1 MKTAKTLITSIS
13 VIVICFTML
22 IGTTFAWFTDSVVNT
37 NNIIK
42 SGNVD
47 IELYHKLNGAGE
59 FEEVNGETKL
69 FLNKD
74 QKEIVWEPGASTT
87 EEFKIVNAG
96 TLALKYEFR
105 IKALA
110 KTTTPDGKS
119 LADILTLSVKG
130 EEIDNTAV
138 FGDGYTFESS
148 IYAIEN
154 ENYENYTVNISW
166 DKDAQNN
173 NDFNVKDGLKIY
185 LGIELVATQLSY
197 ESDGTSNGFDDNA
210 QYPNILDEWD
220 GTSDVSWYLG
230 NEDEDTY
237 LLSTAEA
244 FAGFADLVNGTAT
257 ISTFSGESVSI
268 EQATFENKSIVL
280 TSNVD
285 LAQFDEDGNKISFAP
300 IGSYAFKKEFKGTF
314 DGNGY
319 TISNLYQ
326 NGWELGSG
334 LWDGDDCGLGLFGM
348 VRNATIKNV
357 VIDNASFPSECN
369 LIGAIAG
376 AAYGNCIFE
385 NITVSNTY
393 IGNHSYYSGGLV
405 GWASG
410 NHKYI
415 NCDVTADTVIS
426 SQWGDFNNSNGGI
439 IGGAGSSGTYYFE
452 DCDVACVLDVYNDVT
467 SAYLWYTYRNSGMLI
482 GNTNHTQDI
491 DGTVY
496 AVAPN
501 VTCKNVTVTYGS
513 WANYHYCEFSSASYP
528 WCRVEAGESTSA
540 YGNARVSEYKDANG
554 NVVVDDNHV
563 HNEGEA
569 HNELIVFD
577 QLFGGPSGDRYCTYG
592 NPSHE
597 GVTVI
602 YNNK

>member
-1 MKTAKTLITSIS
+1 MKAKRTKTLIASIS
-13 VIVICFTML
+13 ALVICFTML

-47 IELYHKLNGAGE
+47 VELYHKSNSAGE

-69 FLNKD
+69 FVNKD
-74 QKEIVWEPGASTT
+74 GKEIVWEPGASTT
-87 EEFKIVNAG
+87 EEFQIVNAG

-110 KTTTPDGKS
+110 KTTTLDGKS

-130 EEIDNTAV
+130 EDVDNTAV
-138 FGDGYTFESS
+138 FGDGYSFESS
-148 IYAIEN
+148 LYAIQN
-154 ENYENYTVNISW
+154 ENYENYTVTISW
-166 DKDAQNN
+166 NKDAENN
-173 NDFNVKDGLKIY
+173 NDYNVEGGLKIY

-197 ESDGTSNGFDDNA
+197 EIDGAGNGFDDEA
-210 QYPNILDEWD
+210 KYSELRDEWD
-220 GTSDVSWYLG
+220 GTSDLSWYLG

-237 LLSTAEA
+237 LLSSAEA
-244 FAGFADLVNGTAT
+244 LAGLADLVNGTAT
-257 ISTFSGESVSI
+257 LSTYSGESVSI
-268 EQATFENKSIVL
+268 EQATFEDKNIFL

-285 LAQFDEDGNKISFAP
+285 LAQFDENGNQISFAP

-314 DGNGY
+314 DGNGF

-357 VIDNASFPSECN
+357 TIYNASFPTECN

-376 AAYGNCIFE
+376 AAYGDCTFE

-393 IGNHSYYSGGLV
+393 MGNHSYYSGGIV
-405 GWASG
+405 GWATG

-415 NCDVTADTVIS
+415 NCDLTDDTVIS
-426 SQWGDFNNSNGGI
+426 SQWGDFNNANGGI

-452 DCDVACVLDVYNDVT
+452 NCDIACVLDVYNDIT
-467 SAYLWYTYRNSGMLI
+467 SAYEWYSYRNSSQPERL
-482 GNTNHTQDI
+482 
-491 DGTVY
+491 
-496 AVAPN
+496 
-501 VTCKNVTVTYGS
+501 
-513 WANYHYCEFSSASYP
+513 
-528 WCRVEAGESTSA
+528 
-540 YGNARVSEYKDANG
+540 
-554 NVVVDDNHV
+554 
-563 HNEGEA
+563 
-569 HNELIVFD
+569 
-577 QLFGGPSGDRYCTYG
+577 
-592 NPSHE
+592 
-597 GVTVI
+597 
-602 YNNK
+602 